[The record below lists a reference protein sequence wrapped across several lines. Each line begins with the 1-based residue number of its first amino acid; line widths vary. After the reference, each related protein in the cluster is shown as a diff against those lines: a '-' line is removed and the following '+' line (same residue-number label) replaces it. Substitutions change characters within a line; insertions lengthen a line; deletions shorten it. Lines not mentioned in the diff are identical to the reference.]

1 MIKLNTPIYFKFLDY
16 KNIKKG
22 MYIITSEGLIYNST
36 GKLARYFISNTGY
49 YRINLMCEDGRSHN
63 FSVHVLVAN
72 SFIPKPDEDHVW
84 IVNHKNGNT
93 LKNDIDNLEWVSY
106 KGNWEHAMNVLHSVT
121 NYGETAFMHKP
132 KYTKEIVIS
141 ICELLSKRYYK
152 ANEIIILLG
161 LVSNPEN
168 KHSDEYR
175 TMRKFIKN
183 IRQRRCWKYIS
194 KDYVWAEKR
203 SSTIERVS

>member
-1 MIKLNTPIYFKFLDY
+1 MDNPIYLKFINY
-16 KNIKKG
+16 KNIKRR

-49 YRINLMCEDGRSHN
+49 YRINLMCEDGRSRN
-63 FSVHVLVAN
+63 FSVHTLVAN
-72 SFIPKPDEDHVW
+72 SFIPKPDSTHIW

-93 LKNDIDNLEWVSY
+93 LKNDVDNLEWVSY
-106 KGNWEHAMNVLHSVT
+106 KGNWEHAMHVLHSVT
-121 NYGETAFMHKP
+121 NYGETAYMHKP
-132 KYTKEIVIS
+132 KYTKEMVIS

-161 LVSNPEN
+161 LVKNPED

-183 IRQRRCWKYIS
+183 IRQRKCWKCIS
-194 KDYVWAEKR
+194 NAYTWAEKR